1 MTPRQVPLPNRERR
15 VFRVCAA
22 NGHQPCVFCRP
33 CRLIQALAVEQPGIC
48 TMATPRRRLSGR
60 MSIGG
65 GRLSFGGNS
74 VHTGRTSVGTDLGVN
89 DDDAEKRRR

>member
-1 MTPRQVPLPNRERR
+1 
-15 VFRVCAA
+15 
-22 NGHQPCVFCRP
+22 
-33 CRLIQALAVEQPGIC
+33 
-48 TMATPRRRLSGR
+48 MATPRRRLSGR

-65 GRLSFGGNS
+65 GRMSFGGNS